1 MKLLAALSGAAMLA
15 LTSGPSIAAG
25 PTIVG
30 PLPGYKCMA
39 LNLTAEQS
47 MDPSTHVLFRSA
59 PSDTAPVAGYAMM
72 QVAIREPA
80 KPVNGYLEARFPSGG
95 EVWIK
100 ANQVVLY
107 HSLGDPTA
115 RCIPVMLSNG
125 RSGFDFPHSGG

>member
-1 MKLLAALSGAAMLA
+1 MRPFAALSGAGLLA
-15 LTSGPSIAAG
+15 LTAEPSIAAG

-47 MDPSTHVLFRSA
+47 MDPSTHVVFRSA
-59 PSDTAPVAGYAMM
+59 PSDSAPVAGYAMM
-72 QVAIREPA
+72 QVAVRDPA
-80 KPVNGYLEARFPSGG
+80 RLVNGYLEARFPSGG

-100 ANQVVLY
+100 ANQVVPY

-115 RCIPVMLSNG
+115 RCVPVMLSNG
-125 RSGFDFPHSGG
+125 RSGFDFPHGGS